1 MFIIFPPPP
10 LRQVVRVHIIPPP
23 HPDGRMVY
31 NVHYFLW
38 CRLSHQRQ
46 GSVHQSL
53 QRRCVQNSYCD
64 AGVYKTVIVTQVDTV
79 QLSSLYNKGGTV
91 FTISFHAGGYRIKSS
106 LYNKTGCYSVYRFL
120 SRRWIQCNCH
130 HFIIRQVGTVFTI
143 SFHAGGYR
151 IKSSLYN
158 KTGCYSVY
166 HFLSRR

>member
-1 MFIIFPPPP
+1 MSISS
-10 LRQVVRVHIIPPP
+10 P
-23 HPDGRMVY
+23 HPHPHGRMVY

-38 CRLSHQRQ
+38 CRLSHQRL

-106 LYNKTGCYSVYRFL
+106 LYNKTGCYSVYHFL
-120 SRRWIQCNCH
+120 SRRWMQYNGP
-130 HFIIRQVGTVFTI
+130 HFIMRQVGTMFTIFCTMFTI
-143 SFHAGGYR
+143 SYHADGYSTVV
-151 IKSSLYN
+151 IISLLDWWVQC
-158 KTGCYSVY
+158 TVLC
-166 HFLSRR
+166 R

>member
-1 MFIIFPPPP
+1 M
-10 LRQVVRVHIIPPP
+10 
-23 HPDGRMVY
+23 
-31 NVHYFLW
+31 
-38 CRLSHQRQ
+38 
-46 GSVHQSL
+46 
-53 QRRCVQNSYCD
+53 
-64 AGVYKTVIVTQVDTV
+64 
-79 QLSSLYNKGGTV
+79 

-158 KTGCYSVY
+158 KTGCYSVPFPFTQVDTVQLSSFYNKTGWYSVY
-166 HFLSRR
+166 HFLSRRWIQDKVITL